1 LVDLAAALR
10 VLQFLE
16 THGVSVAWDG
26 TAITFRPPH
35 PVADGVVEALASMM
49 RPGPD
54 GRSILDAAWERHTPL
69 LNSIRATR
77 PSDVLND
84 PWRHTIDGLRIFL
97 LSGLGDE
104 AERLGWP
111 HDELYRVPELWSQIY
126 LCGVGL
132 LIGDSAVTEVTP
144 TRIRI
149 KTVSGATQ
157 SFYRKPAVDYGLVYR
172 ERIRA
177 AGEDR
182 RKEEVQLR
190 AVEAVVN
197 LYRSH
202 HPDAD
207 VDTAKAAVLAAI
219 ERSSSSPG
227 VLAR

>member
-1 LVDLAAALR
+1 
-10 VLQFLE
+10 
-16 THGVSVAWDG
+16 VAWDG

-69 LNSIRATR
+69 LNSIRAAR

-104 AERLGWP
+104 AERLGWLR
-111 HDELYRVPELWSQIY
+111 DELYAVPSVWNRVD
-126 LCGVGL
+126 LCGAAL
-132 LIGDSAVTEVTP
+132 LIGDSAVVEVTS
-144 TRIRI
+144 TRIQIR
-149 KTVSGATQ
+149 TSSGATQ
-157 SFYRKPAVDYGLVYR
+157 SFYRRPVPDYALAFR
-172 ERIRA
+172 ERLKA
-177 AGEDR
+177 AGEDGR
-182 RKEEVQLR
+182 GAEVRLR
-190 AVEAVVN
+190 ALEAVVN

-219 ERSSSSPG
+219 A
-227 VLAR
+227 AREAAARLKETA